1 MSLYPLYPG
10 NPRKVVEGQTEK
22 YLLDEDAL
30 KDAAALQ
37 DSLALAMENEMI
49 GVYKKVKGTDMPAE
63 GREDLRLLF
72 VAISRGILWYLDDRA
87 KKNAI
92 LTLSIDHDPKDLIVH
107 KATGTKFD
115 IVMEK

>member
-1 MSLYPLYPG
+1 LSLYPG

-37 DSLALAMENEMI
+37 DSLALVMENEMI
-49 GVYKKVKGTDMPAE
+49 GVYKKVKGTNMPAE

-72 VAISRGILWYLDDRA
+72 VAISRGILWYLDDLA
-87 KKNAI
+87 KKETI
-92 LTLSIDHDPKDLIVH
+92 LTFNVDHDPKDSFKH
-107 KATGTKFD
+107 KANGAKFD